1 MRFPEVLPYSPM
13 ISQKDSDSLP
23 RKSNC
28 YLPRIV
34 RQICNVYI
42 DRSAQQ
48 ESRSRLSRERYE
60 VPYKMTN
67 RSKTTASALSFLSEV
82 LFWSFRRQFQ
92 PVSELIDRLDIRC
105 PIQFFSQLLN
115 MYIHGADIAQI
126 IKAPCQIKQLL
137 PR

>member
-1 MRFPEVLPYSPM
+1 MRLPEVLPYSPM

-23 RKSNC
+23 RKSSS

-34 RQICNVYI
+34 MFILTAPRNRRAVAGYHAKDMKFHIKQQI
-42 DRSAQQ
+42 AQ
-48 ESRSRLSRERYE
+48 
-60 VPYKMTN
+60 
-67 RSKTTASALSFLSEV
+67 KTTASALSFLSKE
-82 LFWSFRRQFQ
+82 LFGRFCRQFQ

>member
-1 MRFPEVLPYSPM
+1 MRFPEVLPYSRK
-13 ISQKDSDSLP
+13 ISQKRFRFFTEKIKQLSSP
-23 RKSNC
+23 N
-28 YLPRIV
+28 
-34 RQICNVYI
+34 CNVYI

-48 ESRSRLSRERYE
+48 ESRSRLSRERYKI
-60 VPYKMTN
+60 PYKTTN